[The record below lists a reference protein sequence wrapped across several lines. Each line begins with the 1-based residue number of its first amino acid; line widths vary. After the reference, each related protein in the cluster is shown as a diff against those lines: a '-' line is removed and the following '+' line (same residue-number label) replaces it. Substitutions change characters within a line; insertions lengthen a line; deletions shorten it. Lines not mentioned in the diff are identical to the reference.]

1 MTYRAPINDMLLA
14 LNHGAGLQAAVK
26 AGHYGDFD
34 SDITAAVLEEAGRFA
49 TDVLAPLN
57 RIGDEN
63 GIKLAN
69 DKVTTAPGW
78 PDAYQR
84 WTAAGWNAVS
94 GSEAFGGQGLPLA
107 INAACTEIWSA
118 SNIAFGLC
126 PLLTLSAIEA
136 LDAHGSEDLKK
147 IYLEKL
153 VSGEWTGTMQ
163 LTEPQAGSDVGA
175 LRTRA
180 ERAAD
185 GSYRIT
191 GTKIFITYGDHDMT
205 DNIVHFVLA
214 RLPDAPAG
222 TKGISLFLIPKFL
235 VNADGSLGARN
246 DIYPSGVEHKLG
258 MHASPTCTMT
268 MGDKGGAIGYLV
280 GEENRGMLCMFTM
293 MNQARLGV
301 GLEGVGIADRA
312 YQQALAFA
320 QERRQGRA
328 IGKTGDGT
336 DAIIVHPDV
345 KRMLMQMRALTAA
358 ARTICYATA
367 VAFDVS
373 VRATDAKVRS
383 DAAARGALLTPIAKA
398 FSTDIGNEVTSLG
411 VQIHGGMGFIEET
424 GAAQHYRD
432 ARITAIYEG
441 TNGIQSIDL
450 VTRKLRAQGGASV
463 WALLDELSD
472 IVKRVEAS
480 NDPAFGTTG
489 AKLRDALGS
498 LERSSRWLLERIASA
513 PNDALAGA
521 TPYLRLFGSTL
532 GGCKLAEEALAA
544 RTLGRGFG
552 RSAALCHAGALLC
565 REHFGAGRLAG
576 AHGDG
581 QRQFGH
587 RRRRGFAGLT
597 RCGGLAANPR
607 QLAAS
612 VFTRAASA
620 CRFGAA
626 RGLERTVEINHS
638 ECMFFARLRADS
650 MLGQQRPSSNWRR
663 GAIAR

>member
-1 MTYRAPINDMLLA
+1 MTYRAPVNDMLLA

-34 SDITAAVLEEAGRFA
+34 ADITAAVLEEAGRFA
-49 TDVLAPLN
+49 SDVLAPLN
-57 RIGDEN
+57 RVGDEN
-63 GIKLAN
+63 GIKLEAN
-69 DKVTTAPGW
+69 NVTTAPGW

-94 GSEAFGGQGLPLA
+94 GPEAFGGQGLPLA

-136 LDAHGSEDLKK
+136 LDAHGSDELKN

-180 ERAAD
+180 ERAGD
-185 GSYRIT
+185 GSYRIK

-246 DIYPSGVEHKLG
+246 DIYASGVEHKLG

-268 MGDKGGAIGYLV
+268 MGDQGGAIGYLV

-328 IGKTGDGT
+328 IGKASDKDGNGA
-336 DAIIVHPDV
+336 DPIIVHPDV

-367 VAFDVS
+367 VALDIS
-373 VRATDAKVRS
+373 VRATDAKTRS
-383 DAAARGALLTPIAKA
+383 AAAARGALLTPIAKA

-432 ARITAIYEG
+432 ARITPIYEG
-441 TNGIQSIDL
+441 TNGIQAIDL
-450 VTRKLRAQGGASV
+450 VTRKLAANGGESV
-463 WALLDELSD
+463 WALLDELSG
-472 IVKRVEAS
+472 IVSQVEAS

-489 AKLRDALGS
+489 VKLRDALAS
-498 LERSSRWLLERIASA
+498 LDRTSRWLLERVASA

-532 GGCKLAEEALAA
+532 GGCMLAGEALAA
-544 RTLGRGFG
+544 RDLGEGSGDPQRYVTLARFFAENI
-552 RSAALCHAGALLC
+552 SVQAAA
-565 REHFGAGRLAG
+565 
-576 AHGDG
+576 
-581 QRQFGH
+581 
-587 RRRRGFAGLT
+587 
-597 RCGGLAANPR
+597 
-607 QLAAS
+607 
-612 VFTRAASA
+612 
-620 CRFGAA
+620 
-626 RGLERTVEINHS
+626 LERTVMDSAEAVNG
-638 ECMFFARLRADS
+638 ADAV
-650 MLGQQRPSSNWRR
+650 LL
-663 GAIAR
+663 A

>member
-14 LNHGAGLQAAVK
+14 LHHGAGLQAAVK

-34 SDITAAVLEEAGRFA
+34 ADITTAVLEEARRFA

-57 RIGDEN
+57 RVGDEH
-63 GIKLAN
+63 GIRLEA
-69 DKVTTAPGW
+69 DRVITAPGW
-78 PDAYQR
+78 PEAYRR
-84 WTAAGWNAVS
+84 WAAGGWNAVS
-94 GSEAFGGQGLPLA
+94 GPEAFGGQGLPLA

-136 LDAHGSEDLKK
+136 LDAHGSDELKK

-153 VSGEWTGTMQ
+153 VSGAWTGTMQ

-180 ERAAD
+180 EPAPD
-185 GSYRIT
+185 GSYRIK

-235 VNADGSLGARN
+235 VNADGSLGERN
-246 DIYPSGVEHKLG
+246 DIHASGVEHKLG

-268 MGDKGGAIGYLV
+268 MGDQGGAIGYLI

-328 IGKTGDGT
+328 VGKAGNGSDP
-336 DAIIVHPDV
+336 IIVHPDV
-345 KRMLMQMRALTAA
+345 KRMLMQMRALTVA

-367 VAFDVS
+367 VAPDGS
-373 VRATDAKVRS
+373 VGATDPKVREL
-383 DAAARGALLTPIAKA
+383 AAARGALLTPVAKA
-398 FSTDIGNEVTSLG
+398 FSTDIGNEVASLG

-424 GAAQHYRD
+424 GAAQHFRD
-432 ARITAIYEG
+432 ARITPIYEG

-450 VTRKLRAQGGASV
+450 VTRKLAADGGASV
-463 WALLDELSD
+463 WALLDELSA
-472 IVKRVEAS
+472 IVKQVEAS

-489 AKLRDALGS
+489 VKLRDAIAS
-498 LERSSRWLLERIASA
+498 LEHASKWLLERVTSA

-532 GGCKLAEEALAA
+532 GGCMLAGEALAA
-544 RTLGRGFG
+544 R
-552 RSAALCHAGALLC
+552 
-565 REHFGAGRLAG
+565 
-576 AHGDG
+576 GDG
-581 QRQFGH
+581 NGGGDPQRYVAVARF
-587 RRRRGFAGLT
+587 FAENIT
-597 RCGGLAANPR
+597 V
-607 QLAAS
+607 QAAS
-612 VFTRAASA
+612 LEKTVTD
-620 CRFGAA
+620 GADA
-626 RGLERTVEINHS
+626 VNG
-638 ECMFFARLRADS
+638 ADAV
-650 MLGQQRPSSNWRR
+650 LL
-663 GAIAR
+663 A

>member
-1 MTYRAPINDMLLA
+1 MTYRAPINDMLLS
-14 LNHGAGLQAAVK
+14 LNHGAGLQAAVA

-34 SDITAAVLEEAGRFA
+34 QDITAAVLEEAGKFA

-57 RIGDEN
+57 KIGDTN
-63 GIKLAN
+63 GIKLK
-69 DKVTTAPGW
+69 DGKVTTAPGW

-84 WTAAGWNAVS
+84 WTAAGWNGVS
-94 GSEAFGGQGLPLA
+94 GAQAFGGQGLPLA
-107 INAACTEIWSA
+107 INAVCTEIWSA

-136 LDAHGSEDLKK
+136 LDAHGSDELKA

-153 VSGEWTGTMQ
+153 VSGAWTGTMQ

-175 LRTRA
+175 LRSRA
-180 ERAAD
+180 ERAPD
-185 GSYRIT
+185 GSYRIF

-214 RLPDAPAG
+214 RLPNAPPG

-235 VNADGSLGARN
+235 VNADGTLGDRN

-268 MGDKGGAIGYLV
+268 MGDRGGAIGYLI

-320 QERRQGRA
+320 QERKQGKA
-328 IGKTGDGT
+328 PGKTSDGM

-345 KRMLMQMRALTAA
+345 KRMLLQMRAMTAA

-367 VAFDVS
+367 VALDIAARS
-373 VRATDAKVRS
+373 TDPKARAAG
-383 DAAARGALLTPIAKA
+383 AARGALLTPIAKA

-450 VTRKLRAQGGASV
+450 VTRKLSANGGAAV
-463 WALLDELSD
+463 WDLIEELNG
-472 IVKRVEAS
+472 IVGKVEAS

-489 AKLRDALGS
+489 AKLRDALGA
-498 LERSSRWLLERIASA
+498 LERTSKWLLERMASA
-513 PNDALAGA
+513 PNDVLAGA

-532 GGCKLAEEALAA
+532 GGCMLAGEALAA
-544 RTLGRGFG
+544 RNDAQGDPARYVTLARYF
-552 RSAALCHAGALLC
+552 AENVAVQAG
-565 REHFGAGRLAG
+565 
-576 AHGDG
+576 
-581 QRQFGH
+581 
-587 RRRRGFAGLT
+587 
-597 RCGGLAANPR
+597 
-607 QLAAS
+607 S
-612 VFTRAASA
+612 
-620 CRFGAA
+620 
-626 RGLERTVEINHS
+626 LERTVIDS
-638 ECMFFARLRADS
+638 ADAV
-650 MLGQQRPSSNWRR
+650 N
-663 GAIAR
+663 GADLVLLAS